1 MTFRQAVL
9 FISTLAAAGGSQVAQ
24 AADRPNVLWITSE
37 DHGPHLGCYGDEYAI
52 TPNLD
57 AFAERGCRYEF
68 CWSNFPVCAP
78 ARTTLISGV
87 YAQSLGGEHMRSQV
101 PVPRGFRLYPQHL
114 RAAGYYCSNNV
125 KEDYN
130 VVPEGKVW
138 DDSSRRAHWRNRA
151 DGQPFFAVFNYTIS
165 HESQI
170 RNEIDDADR
179 IHDPAAAPVPAYH
192 PDTPEV
198 RKDWAQYYD
207 RLTMMDRQVGE
218 RLQQLED
225 DGLADDTIVF
235 FYADHG
241 SGMPRSKRWLY
252 DSGLHVPL
260 IVHIPERWKHLA
272 SADYQAGGTSSR
284 LVSFVDFAPTLLS
297 LCGAAIPEAYQGEA
311 FLGAAATPPREYVFG
326 ARSRM
331 DERIDMSRCVSDG
344 RFVYIRNYL
353 PHRPQGQYL
362 QYMFQTPTTRVWKQ
376 MFDAGETTA
385 AQSRF
390 WRPKECEELY
400 DLQNDPD
407 EVENLAYV
415 AEHREKRDELRDA
428 LVRQI
433 TEIRDVGFIPEGPR
447 LRWAETVGGSPYDF
461 ARQEDEIYSP
471 RASHFV
477 AVEATDP
484 TSPERDY
491 FAMAYRYFPR
501 EDLALY
507 WACNGVLSRGQERFH
522 QFHDQLRSVLDGE
535 LSSKASPTTRIVAAE
550 TLGKYGDSD
559 DLDASLELLGE
570 FADIQQHGLFTAQA
584 ALIAID
590 ELDDRA
596 APLRDRVAAL
606 PLKSDEVPGR
616 MGTYVPRLIEKV
628 LADLDAMTE

>member
-1 MTFRQAVL
+1 MPNR
-9 FISTLAAAGGSQVAQ
+9 STLFLILLILWTSLTTQ
-24 AADRPNVLWITSE
+24 AADRPNVLWITAE

-78 ARTTLISGV
+78 ARTTLISGI
-87 YAQSLGGEHMRSQV
+87 YAQSLGAEHMRSMV

-130 VVPEGKVW
+130 IAPEGQVW
-138 DDSSRRAHWRNRA
+138 DESSRAAHWRKRGE
-151 DGQPFFAVFNYTIS
+151 GQPFFAVFNHTIS
-165 HESQI
+165 HESRI
-170 RNEIDDADR
+170 RNEIDEADR
-179 IHDPAAAPVPAYH
+179 IHDPAEVRVPAYH
-192 PDTPEV
+192 PETPEV

-207 RLTMMDRQVGE
+207 RLTMLDKQVGD
-218 RLQQLED
+218 LLEELEA

-260 IVHIPERWKHLA
+260 IVYIPDRWRHLA
-272 SADYQAGGTSSR
+272 SDDYQPGGASSR

-297 LCGAAIPEAYQGEA
+297 LCGVTVPDAYQGQA
-311 FLGAAATPPREYVFG
+311 FLGAAAGTPRQYVFG

-362 QYMFQTPTTRVWKQ
+362 NYMFQTPTTRVWKQ
-376 MFDAGETTA
+376 MFDAGELNA

-407 EVENLAYV
+407 EVDNLAYSE
-415 AEHREKRDELRDA
+415 AHHEKRDELRDA
-428 LVRQI
+428 LVAHI
-433 TEIRDVGFIPEGPR
+433 TEIKDVGFIPEGPR
-447 LRWAETVGGSPYDF
+447 LRWAQAADGSPYDF
-461 ARQEDEIYSP
+461 ARQDEIYSP

-477 AVEATDP
+477 AVQATDP
-484 TSPERDY
+484 SSPERDY
-491 FAMAYRYFPR
+491 FAMAERYFPL
-501 EDLALY
+501 EDVALY
-507 WACNGVLSRGQERFH
+507 WACTGALSRGPQRVAEFH
-522 QFHDQLRSVLDGE
+522 NQLRSVLDGE
-535 LSSKASPTTRIVAAE
+535 LARDASPTTQIVAAE
-550 TLGKYGDSD
+550 ALGKFGDSD
-559 DLDASLELLGE
+559 DLAASLELLGE
-570 FADIQQHGLFTAQA
+570 YANIQKHGLFIAQA

-590 ELDDRA
+590 ELDERA
-596 APLRDRVAAL
+596 APLRDRVAEA
-606 PLKSDEVPGR
+606 PQQANGVPKR
-616 MGTYVPRLIEKV
+616 MATYVPRLIEKT
-628 LADLDAMTE
+628 LADLDAP